1 MNLEVEMVSKI
12 ILKIVISIGFS
23 AGFLY
28 SQAILSISPPRVPP
42 KNPNDTFWVSIKIED
57 VVNLRDWQAKIVFNP
72 EICTVLTANEG
83 PFLKRGGMATFFCTD
98 IGSGYI
104 TLGSVRGTGSA
115 PGTYGSGILANI
127 NFKVKSAGSSILS
140 IERFEINGSLYYE
153 TTWLEGIDSI
163 TSYLYYIPFVI
174 IDGYYDS
181 QSINE
186 ARGEFSIS
194 TAANNQTNP
203 TISVADTQ
211 YLVSWQDY
219 RAGTHWDIY
228 GQRVSLLGNLL
239 GSNFNFNSTQTYSE
253 ISPELSWNDS
263 IWIATYKISLPYDTT
278 NDAHDIQQR
287 GITESGSIGPRKP
300 ISNASSIQCHPSIA
314 FNNGGRHLAVWE
326 DYRTGQA
333 NNDANIYGKILNRA
347 GDSLTAS
354 FLICNDNGSACQFA
368 PSVVWSGDKFLVVW
382 TDGRGGIR
390 GQFVDSLG
398 NLIGSE
404 ISIGSTGI
412 PSAPSLAYSG
422 TNFLVVWLYDYV
434 GMSYYENTI
443 YGQLIS
449 PSGSLIGSNFVICNE
464 EHYQTAPSV
473 FYNGVEYV
481 VLWQDERNGLS
492 DIYGQKVLPDGTLS
506 GPNFSICTAPYQQVF
521 PVGASNRTNSSLVVW
536 ADLRNGSDYD
546 IWGYMG
552 SDIGIEQTPEPTM
565 AGALRLVIYP
575 NPFRNHFV
583 IKFQI
588 PNPKFQIETVGQ
600 GFSLAIYDAT
610 GRLVK
615 QFNHLTI
622 QPFNQVVWDGTD
634 DHGYKLPA
642 GIYFCELRCG
652 AERKIKK
659 VIVIQ

>member
-1 MNLEVEMVSKI
+1 MICKT
-12 ILKIVISIGFS
+12 ILKIVVSIGFS

-42 KNPNDTFWVSIKIED
+42 KNPNDTFWVSIKVED
-57 VVNLRDWQAKIVFNP
+57 VVNLKDWQAKIVFNP

-83 PFLKRGGMATFFCTD
+83 PFLKRGGMATFFATD

-104 TLGSVRGTGSA
+104 TLGSVRGTGGA

-140 IERFEINGSLYYE
+140 IERFEISGPVYYE

-163 TSYLYYIPFVI
+163 TLNPYYIPFVI
-174 IDGYYDS
+174 IDGYYGS
-181 QSINE
+181 QGKNE

-194 TAANNQTNP
+194 TAANDQTNP

-219 RAGTHWDIY
+219 RAGSNWDVY
-228 GQRVSLLGNLL
+228 GQRISRSGNLL
-239 GSNFNFNSTQTYSE
+239 GVNFNITSTLGFSE
-253 ISPELSWNDS
+253 ISPTLSWNDS
-263 IWIATYKISLPYDTT
+263 IWICGYKYTYSSDTVSD
-278 NDAHDIQQR
+278 NHDIFQR
-287 GITESGSIGPRKP
+287 GITGNSSLGSRKP
-300 ISNASSIQCHPSIA
+300 ISNAPSIQRHPSIA
-314 FNNGGRHLAVWE
+314 FNNGGRHLVVWE

-368 PSVVWSGDKFLVVW
+368 PSVVWGGNKFLVVW
-382 TDGRGGIR
+382 SDGRGGIR

-434 GMSYYENTI
+434 GTIYYENTI

-449 PSGSLIGSNFVICNE
+449 PNGNPIGSNFVICNE

-473 FYNGVEYV
+473 FYDGVEYV

-506 GPNFSICTAPYQQVF
+506 GPNFPICTAPYQQVF

-536 ADLRNGSDYD
+536 TDLRNGSDYD

-552 SDIGIEQTPEPTM
+552 SDIGIKQTPEPTM
-565 AGALRLVIYP
+565 AGALRLVICP
-575 NPFRNHFV
+575 NPFRDHLE

-588 PNPKFQIETVGQ
+588 PEQ
-600 GFSLAIYDAT
+600 GVVSSQKSVTRIKIYNAT

-615 QFNHLTI
+615 EFNHLTI
-622 QPFNQVVWDGTD
+622 QPFKQVVWDGTD
-634 DHGYKLPA
+634 LHGYKLPA

-652 AERKIKK
+652 DERETKK
-659 VIVIQ
+659 VVKIGDF